1 MIEEKY
7 FYFSKL
13 RKLKIFVKKNPDNN
27 LIQSISKLFMKL
39 IKTLFYFLKNLKYK
53 NYVFLFKILQF

>member
-39 IKTLFYFLKNLKYK
+39 IRTLFYFLKNLKYK
-53 NYVFLFKILQF
+53 NYVFLFKIFQF